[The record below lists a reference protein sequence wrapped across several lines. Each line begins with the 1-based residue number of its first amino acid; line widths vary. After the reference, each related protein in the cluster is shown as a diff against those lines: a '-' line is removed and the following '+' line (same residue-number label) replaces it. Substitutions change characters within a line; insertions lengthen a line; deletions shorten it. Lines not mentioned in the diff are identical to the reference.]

1 MFNLLILNF
10 LFFTHTKP
18 SKIEIRMTAFKN
30 VARASALSLL
40 ASVPVGLI
48 YLIAVARISEPLP
61 EAMGIAAF
69 ILCGVVGV
77 LLGARIASQAA
88 PQRSGTASPHRSR
101 SRPEAA
107 PIPIGEREQG
117 AVKWFNASKG
127 FGFISRDSG
136 GDVFVHFRSIR
147 GTGHRAL
154 REAQRVEF
162 NIADGD
168 KGLQAIEVEVL

>member
-1 MFNLLILNF
+1 
-10 LFFTHTKP
+10 
-18 SKIEIRMTAFKN
+18 MTALKN
-30 VARASALSLL
+30 VIRASALSLL
-40 ASVPVGLI
+40 ASLPIALI
-48 YLIAVARISEPLP
+48 YLLEVVQVSDPLLQI
-61 EAMGIAAF
+61 MGIAAF
-69 ILCGVVGV
+69 VLCGLIGV
-77 LLGARIASQAA
+77 MLGARASARATSHSSATDSRRAA
-88 PQRSGTASPHRSR
+88 RTDYES
-101 SRPEAA
+101 A
-107 PIPIGEREQG
+107 PVPIGDREQG

-162 NIADGD
+162 SVADGD

>member
-1 MFNLLILNF
+1 
-10 LFFTHTKP
+10 
-18 SKIEIRMTAFKN
+18 
-30 VARASALSLL
+30 
-40 ASVPVGLI
+40 
-48 YLIAVARISEPLP
+48 
-61 EAMGIAAF
+61 MGIAAF

-107 PIPIGEREQG
+107 PMPIGEREQG

-168 KGLQAIEVEVL
+168 KGLQAIEVDVL